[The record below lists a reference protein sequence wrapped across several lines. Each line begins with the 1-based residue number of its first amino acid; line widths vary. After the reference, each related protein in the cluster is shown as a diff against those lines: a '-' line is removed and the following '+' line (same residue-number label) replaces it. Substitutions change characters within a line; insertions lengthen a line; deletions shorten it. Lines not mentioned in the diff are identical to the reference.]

1 MRKSGAGSMARAARR
16 FRTIKTMMTT
26 SKLALVAASTTT
38 NVALLPTTPDG
49 IESQGAL
56 GLPVGEPRFS
66 VRASVRGW
74 ALPIR
79 FRAVHSAARAG
90 FCGQE

>member
-1 MRKSGAGSMARAARR
+1 
-16 FRTIKTMMTT
+16 MTT

-56 GLPVGEPRFS
+56 GLPVGES
-66 VRASVRGW
+66 VGKRASVRGW
-74 ALPIR
+74 ALPTR

-90 FCGQE
+90 LLFAFAPIPT